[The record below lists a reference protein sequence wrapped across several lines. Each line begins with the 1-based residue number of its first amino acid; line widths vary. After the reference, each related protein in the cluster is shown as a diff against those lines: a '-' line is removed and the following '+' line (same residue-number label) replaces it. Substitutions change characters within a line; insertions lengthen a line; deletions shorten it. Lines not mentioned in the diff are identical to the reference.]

1 MLTLERASK
10 SRPSGEWS
18 DDDYDVFDGDRH
30 VGRILWTYAA
40 PEDLRWFWT
49 ITSWVPQY
57 PYDRGLKRLLP
68 KGGVL
73 PPRHV
78 FLTRAVAPYLL
89 TETVQHPMHTIA
101 TAAAAVGRNKTA
113 ILRAIKAGKI
123 SVAKDE
129 NGEWRIDPAEL
140 HRIYPPLRSASMRD
154 NDMQPHLHQSPLL
167 TPV

>member
-1 MLTLERASK
+1 
-10 SRPSGEWS
+10 
-18 DDDYDVFDGDRH
+18 
-30 VGRILWTYAA
+30 
-40 PEDLRWFWT
+40 
-49 ITSWVPQY
+49 
-57 PYDRGLKRLLP
+57 
-68 KGGVL
+68 
-73 PPRHV
+73 
-78 FLTRAVAPYLL
+78 
-89 TETVQHPMHTIA
+89 MHTIA

-154 NDMQPHLHQSPLL
+154 NDMQQRLHQSPLL